1 MKEEIGVETNVLECR
16 KSGTVIIA
24 KIESEV
30 KKKEI
35 MCNKNRLKGERIYIE
50 HDLIRE
56 DRKRQEEIGK

>member
-1 MKEEIGVETNVLECR
+1 MKEKIKIETKVLEYR

-35 MCNKNRLKGERIYIE
+35 MCNKNRLRGGM
-50 HDLIRE
+50 DLYRT
-56 DRKRQEEIGK
+56 